1 MEAMSLITITEQV
14 DKLIEDKTVLL
25 ERIHMSELNIGNLKS
40 NIEVHLIIIDRLDK
54 TVESLRDL
62 AEATHTLIS
71 VHDTRLNSLD
81 NQIQDSKID
90 NKALFIKLTSI
101 ESQIMMSTND
111 KANISEKLDRL
122 ADKLKESELDRKELN
137 IAVAVLNTKIEDR
150 LLSLENPEYVKKDLL
165 RWLTDN
171 WRVVGV
177 VLIVAADLVVDIS
190 THKLGYLFRLLIGS
204 S

>member
-1 MEAMSLITITEQV
+1 MTEQQ
-14 DKLIEDKTVLL
+14 IERDDLL
-25 ERIHMSELNIGNLKS
+25 EKIHLSDLNISNLKS
-40 NIEVHLIIIDRLDK
+40 NIDVHLSIIDRLDK
-54 TVESLRDL
+54 TVEGLRDL

-71 VHDTRLNSLD
+71 VHDVRLTNLNDQILD
-81 NQIQDSKID
+81 YKVDG
-90 NKALFIKLTSI
+90 KALFAKLTSI
-101 ESQIMMSTND
+101 ENQILISNND
-111 KANISEKLDRL
+111 KVNISEKLDIL

-165 RWLTDN
+165 KWLTDN
-171 WRVVGV
+171 WRMVGV
-177 VLIVAADLVVDIS
+177 VLIVAADLCVDIS